1 MAFLLWGV
9 TLSGSSAQAA
19 PGDGEPATTPADR
32 SDQSE
37 DITVRPAQDLMA
49 LDRPVDP
56 ATYLVGPG
64 DELAVNI
71 WGGVHR
77 GFNLIISPEATAIL
91 PTVGEITVRGMTLA
105 AAKDAILRRVDQVY
119 PRVPATVT
127 LVRVRTLR
135 VAVTGMVESPGLY
148 LATANIRASEA
159 IEMAGWLESSSRRN
173 IIMRREGDSLR
184 VDEQLFART
193 ADTKFNPY
201 VTEGDI
207 IFVPRIPRT
216 HGLISIQGAVNSPQT
231 FEYVPGDR
239 LEDAFRLA
247 FGTSL
252 EADTSAIEISRFL
265 GDDTT
270 ATQLLVDLGAVGPG
284 EGRSML
290 LQTDDR
296 IYVRARR
303 EFRPKASI
311 EIVGEV
317 ARPGGYVIENGRTML
332 SDVLERCGG
341 VTHRADVARASLVR
355 GGEFQLDFDIDRL
368 MRSVPSDIQTRTER
382 EWILAHSLSVPG
394 QISVDV
400 GQLLRGDPAY
410 DLTLWNGDVIYIPR
424 FISQVNVIGRVRRPG
439 LVMFESGHDLSYYI
453 ERAGGLAWRADAR
466 NVFVVKGI
474 TGMPVERHKV
484 NEVDAG
490 DTIVIPT
497 KQEKKFWPIFRDAMV
512 VLGNIATMY
521 LVIDQAVK

>member
-1 MAFLLWGV
+1 VQAD
-9 TLSGSSAQAA
+9 LSG
-19 PGDGEPATTPADR
+19 GEPTSTPSTQQDETENKAASR
-32 SDQSE
+32 
-37 DITVRPAQDLMA
+37 VQDLMA

-56 ATYLVGPG
+56 VSYLVGPG

-71 WGGVHR
+71 WGSVNR
-77 GFNLIISPEATAIL
+77 GFNLVISPEATAIL
-91 PTVGEITVRGMTLA
+91 PTVGEISVRGMTLMS
-105 AAKDAILRRVDQVY
+105 AKDAILHRVGQVY
-119 PRVPATVT
+119 PGASATVT

-135 VAVTGMVESPGLY
+135 IAVTGMVETPGLY

-173 IIMRREGDSLR
+173 IIMRRRGDSLR
-184 VDEQLFART
+184 VDEQVFART
-193 ADTKFNPY
+193 ADEKFNPY

-207 IFVPRIPRT
+207 IFVPQMPRA
-216 HGLISIQGAVNSPQT
+216 HGLISIQGSVNSPQT

-239 LEDAFRLA
+239 LNDALRLA
-247 FGTSL
+247 FGNSP
-252 EADTSAIEISRFL
+252 ESDTSAIELYRFL
-265 GDDTT
+265 GDDTA
-270 ATQLLVDLGAVGPG
+270 ATKLLVDLSSTEPG
-284 EGRSML
+284 EGRSTPL
-290 LQTDDR
+290 EPDDR

-303 EFRPKASI
+303 EFRPKASV

-317 ARPGGYVIENGRTML
+317 YRPGGYVIENGRTML
-332 SDVLERCGG
+332 SDILERCGG

-355 GGEFQLDFDIDRL
+355 GGQFQLDFDIDRR
-368 MRSVPSDIQTRTER
+368 MRSVPGDIQTRTER
-382 EWILAHSLSVPG
+382 EWVLAHSLSVPG
-394 QISVDV
+394 QMSVDLAR
-400 GQLLRGDPAY
+400 LLRGNTDY
-410 DLTLWNGDVIYIPR
+410 DLPLWNGDIIYIPR

-439 LVMFESGHDLSYYI
+439 LVPFEVGHDLSFYI
-453 ERAGGLAWRADAR
+453 ERAGGLAWRADGK

-497 KQEKKFWPIFRDAMV
+497 KREKRFWPIFRDAMV
-512 VLGNIATMY
+512 VMGNIATMY